1 MGDRIVDETHA
12 ASSAGYTSAWRSWL
26 ASPAVRTLPV
36 LLPALA
42 GFAILQVGKGG
53 DAEFTESDE
62 FLVWSG
68 LNAVTVAAWVAMCF
82 GLLPTV
88 RQLRG
93 LFGDDRPAIPV
104 LGLFGIY
111 ALYAALLLAAFTVWA
126 GMTIPL
132 GHYSFR
138 IRTIVAVGLL
148 AAAPTVVTLWLI
160 SERLRRLH
168 PLLAAVQRGGSGGG
182 AADVVAML
190 GAVAGRGQRGRVTGR
205 RGDRRIAQRA
215 ARVRP

>member
-111 ALYAALLLAAFTVWA
+111 ALYAALLL
-126 GMTIPL
+126 P
-132 GHYSFR
+132 SR
-138 IRTIVAVGLL
+138 C
-148 AAAPTVVTLWLI
+148 
-160 SERLRRLH
+160 
-168 PLLAAVQRGGSGGG
+168 
-182 AADVVAML
+182 
-190 GAVAGRGQRGRVTGR
+190 GQG
-205 RGDRRIAQRA
+205 
-215 ARVRP
+215 